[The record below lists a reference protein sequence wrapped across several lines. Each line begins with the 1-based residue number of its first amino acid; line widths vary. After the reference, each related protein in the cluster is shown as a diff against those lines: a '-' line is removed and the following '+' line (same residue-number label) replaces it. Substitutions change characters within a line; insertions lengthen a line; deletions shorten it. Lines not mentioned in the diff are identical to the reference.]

1 MKYDRFEDLKV
12 WKDAPRFFVALSALT
27 DDSSVRR
34 KGDFADQLE
43 RAALSISN
51 NIAEGFEAGTTELLL
66 RYLYIAKGSAGEC
79 RSMLTVAGGLPH
91 LVPLKGRLANLGSD
105 AEEIGRQL
113 GGWARQLQNSDIEG
127 QRRFTEAG
135 KERFLQQQ
143 RQETVAEQIRKVAEE
158 AAAKRERE
166 RLEKQGDGDQA

>member
-12 WKDAPRFFVALSALT
+12 WKDAARFFIRVAQFT
-27 DDSSVRR
+27 DDPVIRR

-43 RAALSISN
+43 RASLSISN

-66 RYLYIAKGSAGEC
+66 RYIYIAKGSAGEC
-79 RSMLTVAGGLPH
+79 RSMLSIATELP
-91 LVPLKGRLANLGSD
+91 VSAETRAYANELRAD

-113 GGWARQLQNSDIEG
+113 GGWSRHLQNSDIEG
-127 QRRFTEAG
+127 QRRLTNDSREHFHQT
-135 KERFLQQQ
+135 Q
-143 RQETVAEQIRKVAEE
+143 RRESFAEQIRKIAEE

-166 RLEKQGDGDQA
+166 RLAESE

>member
-1 MKYDRFEDLKV
+1 MTYDRFEDLKV
-12 WKDAPRFFVALSALT
+12 RKDAARFFVGVSALT
-27 DDSSVRR
+27 DDPAVRR

-79 RSMLTVAGGLPH
+79 RSMLTVALALPH
-91 LVPLKGRLANLGSD
+91 MAVNKSRVAELRAD

-113 GGWARQLQNSDIEG
+113 GGWARQLQSTEIEG
-127 QRRFTEAG
+127 QRRLTEEG
-135 KERFLQQQ
+135 RERFSRLQ
-143 RQETVAEQIRKVAEE
+143 RQEVVADQIKRIAEE
-158 AAAKRERE
+158 AREKRERKRE
-166 RLEKQGDGDQA
+166 GGGGKI